1 MRSRSAL
8 TSSSP
13 CMSDMMLLFEKA
25 SRGGS
30 LFASSSSAPPPAIH
44 CHGSFF
50 FALAH
55 AMLSSPAPPLACLP
69 MLETP
74 TPPDGFENGG
84 VPNKEPAN
92 GGGGA
97 AAAAADAD
105 EARGTRREAMRLV
118 LGGRYRAELE

>member
-1 MRSRSAL
+1 
-8 TSSSP
+8 
-13 CMSDMMLLFEKA
+13 
-25 SRGGS
+25 
-30 LFASSSSAPPPAIH
+30 
-44 CHGSFF
+44 
-50 FALAH
+50 
-55 AMLSSPAPPLACLP
+55 

-84 VPNKEPAN
+84 GPNKEPEP